1 MKWCTIDNNYIKY
14 LKKFDER
21 IPNIE
26 YGEYKFKPF
35 FSPLFTKGNLTY
47 VTQIS
52 SKKERHLKMKEQ
64 IDFIKIYDDK
74 NKNLL
79 GVVNLNYMF
88 PVPNDKII
96 NVSYKE
102 IDRYRKFKSDQEKNT
117 YIYLLKMEMKKIE
130 EKQINLSAEK
140 LYKIVK
146 TNSFVS
152 KRCLNFSLLEEKALE
167 YGKPKELI
175 PHYNALTGHQL
186 SLCPGEEEKLN
197 KVVPGFSAWICKGDI
212 EKHKIEIKENAVPVS
227 IKIFSLS
234 KEENKPCIKDI
245 IVYNVVHLNVTKE
258 LAATFKAPV
267 KNDKQINVSKN
278 KDMEI
283 ER

>member
-1 MKWCTIDNNYIKY
+1 
-14 LKKFDER
+14 
-21 IPNIE
+21 
-26 YGEYKFKPF
+26 
-35 FSPLFTKGNLTY
+35 
-47 VTQIS
+47 
-52 SKKERHLKMKEQ
+52 MKEAL
-64 IDFIKIYDDK
+64 DFIKIENGK
-74 NKNLL
+74 T
-79 GVVNLNYMF
+79 GVINLNNMI
-88 PVPNDKII
+88 PVSKDYITNIKTNTLSDKKYAILLEDQLRWIERNKETII
-96 NVSYKE
+96 S
-102 IDRYRKFKSDQEKNT
+102 KS
-117 YIYLLKMEMKKIE
+117 L
-130 EKQINLSAEK
+130 K
-140 LYKIVK
+140 LYTLITTKENTI
-146 TNSFVS
+146 FH
-152 KRCLNFSLLEEKALE
+152 KRSNDFKLLEEKAIE

-234 KEENKPCIKDI
+234 KEENKPCVKDI
-245 IVYNVVHLNVTKE
+245 IVYNVAHLNVTKE